1 MRKGEAPEGESTA
14 QPGTATF
21 DELMLSYEKKLI
33 HQALIDAQ
41 GSVTKAAHRLGV
53 SHQRLISLI
62 KRKHSDLLSV
72 RSPVKTRQRDSKE
85 ERLDQ
90 G

>member
-1 MRKGEAPEGESTA
+1 MRKGEATEGEPTA

-21 DELMLSYEKKLI
+21 DELMRRYEKKLI
-33 HQALIDAQ
+33 HRALIDSQ
-41 GSVTKAAHRLGV
+41 GSVTKAAHLLGV

-72 RSPVKTRQRDSKE
+72 RSSVKTRQRE
-85 ERLDQ
+85 PPN
-90 G
+90 